1 MEELAK
7 QTEPCVGCLPSLS
20 PGRTPTPCS
29 QLSPEWEAPGVLS
42 SGPGCHALSLKP
54 HFPTSDIC
62 ALQFLAL
69 SFFSVVKAGAPVL
82 QLLPFCGSR
91 VSVTMIQSRCDSKLQ
106 LFQAIGTQIVI
117 VCTALLRR
125 EAPGLCSPPLCHP
138 YSPSFK
144 HTPSL
149 PPTCPIP
156 HFPNLTSLMGFCGP
170 GWHAWDSS
178 SLPSSLLYSLTLPLI
193 GFPIIPL

>member
-1 MEELAK
+1 M
-7 QTEPCVGCLPSLS
+7 V
-20 PGRTPTPCS
+20 
-29 QLSPEWEAPGVLS
+29 
-42 SGPGCHALSLKP
+42 
-54 HFPTSDIC
+54 
-62 ALQFLAL
+62 
-69 SFFSVVKAGAPVL
+69 
-82 QLLPFCGSR
+82 
-91 VSVTMIQSRCDSKLQ
+91 QSRCDSKLQ

-193 GFPIIPL
+193 GFPIIPLWYAWTTKKELLKDTTAQQFFLAVAPPSSHHWPAVASLTPQWGSTVRKDAFSLPFVLLFLAPGLNLP